1 MITNIMN
8 RKKKMSGIK
17 TIKGKTQNIQEYTA
31 ADIPV
36 KIGIISRWKNSDAEC
51 HKLGQTQT
59 IFDMSH
65 ISN

>member
-1 MITNIMN
+1 
-8 RKKKMSGIK
+8 MSGIK